1 MNYEEIAFR
10 RVLGVDLQMHVFK
23 PKGHDL
29 SQASRPA
36 IVFFFGGGFV
46 AGRIEQF
53 HPQSER
59 LAKRGMVAICA
70 EYRVKERHGTD
81 PFTCLADAQYAMHYV
96 RMRAD
101 ELGVDRE
108 RIVASG
114 GSSGGHLAA
123 ALAVLDPVDPRYH
136 DFRPNALVLFNPV
149 LDICAMSEAHLASL
163 GVLER
168 APELSPLHNLRHS
181 LPPTVVFHGT
191 ADETVPFDSV
201 ERFVGLAVAKG
212 LDCTLVAFE
221 GESHGFFNYGRNE
234 NRCFEATLEESER
247 FLEAHGF
254 LK

>member
-10 RVLGVDLQMHVFK
+10 CVLGVDLRMHVFK
-23 PKGHDL
+23 PKGHL
-29 SQASRPA
+29 SQAANPA

-46 AGRIEQF
+46 SGRLEQF

-59 LAKRGMVAICA
+59 LAKRGLVAICA

-96 RMRAD
+96 RMRAG
-101 ELGVDRE
+101 ELGIDRE
-108 RIVASG
+108 RIVAAG
-114 GSSGGHLAA
+114 GSAGGHLAA

-149 LDICAMSEAHLASL
+149 LDVCALSEEWITSL
-163 GVLER
+163 GIEGR
-168 APELSPLHNLRHS
+168 GPELSPLHNLRHA
-181 LPPTVVFHGT
+181 LPPTLVFHGT
-191 ADETVPFDSV
+191 ADESVPFDSA
-201 ERFVGLAVAKG
+201 ERFVDRATAKG
-212 LDCTLVAFE
+212 FDCRLVPFE
-221 GESHGFFNYGRNE
+221 GEAHGFFNHGRNE
-234 NRCFEATLEESER
+234 SRCFEATLEESEK